1 MNMNTMQQAHFA
13 AFKAKCLGVGGPV
26 YEKREEPDNAVAMTQ
41 LAKALESIADGFE
54 QFKSSVDSRIDRVET
69 RVARPG
75 AFTGTRD
82 IQPASGE
89 PILIDAETGKRLLT
103 LKAGDNVREKFR
115 EAGRT
120 DVIDHNDG
128 GLTLCDW
135 LRAVAGQKSTPLAQ
149 KAMSVGTDAS
159 GGYMVPTVLLPGVLE
174 ALVAQSS
181 LMQAGA
187 RMVSVEIDA
196 GGGAKSYVMA
206 AVDTVPTA
214 AWRAEAG
221 PVTESDP
228 AFRTV
233 TATPRSLAFLFK
245 VSREL
250 LADAF
255 NLDSVLAVV
264 IAQAMAKEM
273 DRAGLLGSGTAP
285 EPRGIGNVSGIQTV
299 GNGAA
304 GTALATIKYANLM
317 SAIQA
322 ILQANGPMPNAAIM
336 APRTL
341 VGFGNLVDSTGQ
353 PLQRPDLLRDMR
365 MIATSQIPI
374 NQTVGASTD
383 CSSMFVGNFARTR
396 FVLREAVSIQKL
408 NELFAGNGQ
417 VGFMCHVRADFVVE
431 YPTTMALVTGI
442 RP

>member
-1 MNMNTMQQAHFA
+1 MKTPTMQNDFA
-13 AFKAKCLGVGGPV
+13 EFKAKLHTVSDPAFEKKSSDDGGDMA
-26 YEKREEPDNAVAMTQ
+26 K
-41 LAKALESIADGFE
+41 LAKAMESIADAFDT
-54 QFKSSVDSRIDRVET
+54 FKSDMDSRIAQVET
-69 RVARPG
+69 KMSRPG
-75 AFTGTRD
+75 AFTGTPGS
-82 IQPASGE
+82 QPKNGE
-89 PILIDAETGKRLLT
+89 PVLIDVETGKRLLT

-120 DVIDHNDG
+120 DVLDHNDD
-128 GLTLCDW
+128 GLTLADW

-149 KAMSVGTDAS
+149 KAMSVGTDTS
-159 GGYMVPTVLLPGVLE
+159 GGYMVPTALLPGVLE
-174 ALVAQSS
+174 ALVAESS

-187 RMVSVEIDA
+187 QMVSVEHDA

-206 AVDTVPTA
+206 AVDTIPTA

-221 PVTESDP
+221 SVAESDP

-233 TATPRSLAFLFK
+233 TATPRSLAFYFK

-255 NLDSVLAVV
+255 NLNSALANV

-273 DRAGLLGSGTAP
+273 DRAGLLGSGSPP
-285 EPRGIGNVSGIQTV
+285 EPRGIANVSGIQSV
-299 GNGAA
+299 GNGTA
-304 GTALATIKYANLM
+304 GTSLATIKYSNLM
-317 SAIQA
+317 SAVQA

-341 VGFGNLVDSTGQ
+341 VGLGNLADSTGQ

-365 MIATSQIPI
+365 MIATSQIPV

-383 CSSMFVGNFARTR
+383 CSSMFIGSFARTR

-408 NELFAGNGQ
+408 NELFAGTGQ
-417 VGFMCHVRADFVVE
+417 VGFMCHVRADFVLE
-431 YPTTMALVTGI
+431 YPSTVALVTGI

>member
-1 MNMNTMQQAHFA
+1 MNTNTMHQDHFA
-13 AFKAKCLGVGGPV
+13 AFKAKCQGAGGPV
-26 YEKREEPDNAVAMTQ
+26 YEKRAATDNDVDMSQ
-41 LAKALESIADGFE
+41 LANTLGSIADGFE
-54 QFKSSVDSRIDRVET
+54 QFKSNIDSRIDRIET
-69 RVARPG
+69 KLVRPG
-75 AFTGTRD
+75 AFTGTGD
-82 IQPASGE
+82 SQPEPGE
-89 PILIDAETGKRLLT
+89 PILIDAESGKRLLT

-115 EAGRT
+115 QAGRT
-120 DVIDHNDG
+120 EVLDHSDG

-149 KAMSVGTDAS
+149 KAMSVGTDTS
-159 GGYMVPTVLLPGVLE
+159 GGYMVPTALLPGVLE

-187 RMVSVEIDA
+187 QMVSVEIDS

-214 AWRAEAG
+214 AWRSEGGSVA
-221 PVTESDP
+221 ESDP
-228 AFRTV
+228 AFRPV
-233 TATPRSLAFLFK
+233 TATPRSLAFYFK

-264 IAQAMAKEM
+264 IAQAMAREL

-285 EPRGIGNVSGIQTV
+285 EPRGIGNVAGIQTV

-304 GTALATIKYANLM
+304 GTALATIKYSNLM
-317 SAIQA
+317 SATQA

-341 VGFGNLVDSTGQ
+341 VGFGSLADSTGQ
-353 PLQRPDLLRDMR
+353 PLQRPDLLRDMK

-383 CSSMFVGNFARTR
+383 CSSMFVGNFARAR

-417 VGFMCHVRADFVVE
+417 VGFVCHVRADFVVE